1 MTTTHTPGPWHASK
15 LEDRSAFN
23 IFMPGYCSAGASV
36 HHCSNATDCMGSL
49 VVEAN
54 ARLIA
59 AAPDLLAAL
68 QAVADYWAGGDVP
81 PEIDAL
87 MRAAIA
93 RATNA

>member
-1 MTTTHTPGPWHASK
+1 
-15 LEDRSAFN
+15 
-23 IFMPGYCSAGASV
+23 MPGYCSAGASV

-68 QAVADYWAGGDVP
+68 KTVADYWAGGDVP